1 MELLNFIQNNQIT
14 DYDSLKT
21 ILESDP
27 FKLKIK
33 EEANTPDLFLIYIT
47 DESNVSLK
55 IVRECNGIIL
65 EKSTLKIICHTFE
78 KCLDDEN
85 KIDERLDINNLY
97 LEFAIEGTLV
107 RLFYY
112 NNSWRLASRKCI
124 DASKSKWLSYK
135 NFSELFSDCLNGINI
150 DDQLNMNN
158 CYSFIITHP
167 ENKIFVNYEIA
178 NIAHVSTRNMVTFE
192 EEDVFIG
199 IFKPHREKINSTNLD
214 SLINYYKNMNML
226 NYEGIILIDNKFNR
240 QKFKTN
246 IFLRAKEL
254 WGNTNNRFMRYLELR
269 KDHELLNQY
278 LLLFDYDKPRFIE
291 YESKISELAKK
302 ILGIYLDKHI
312 FKKNIKI
319 PYYFNKVIYKLH
331 GDFLKEKV
339 KTDYDKVMQLLLEL
353 DSKKICFIINHMV
366 RDMNKILEDIN
377 NLNST
382 YESLMEE

>member
-1 MELLNFIQNNQIT
+1 
-14 DYDSLKT
+14 
-21 ILESDP
+21 
-27 FKLKIK
+27 
-33 EEANTPDLFLIYIT
+33 
-47 DESNVSLK
+47 
-55 IVRECNGIIL
+55 
-65 EKSTLKIICHTFE
+65 
-78 KCLDDEN
+78 
-85 KIDERLDINNLY
+85 
-97 LEFAIEGTLV
+97 
-107 RLFYY
+107 
-112 NNSWRLASRKCI
+112 LASRKCI
-124 DASKSKWLSYK
+124 DASKSKWLSHK

-150 DDQLNMNN
+150 EEQLNINN

-199 IFKPHREKINSTNLD
+199 IFKPHREKINTTSLD

-226 NYEGIILIDNKFNR
+226 NYEGIILIDDKFNR

-291 YESKISELAKK
+291 YEAKISELAKK

-312 FKKNIKI
+312 FKKNVKI
-319 PYYFNKVIYKLH
+319 PYFFNKVIYKLH

-353 DSKKICFIINHMV
+353 DPKKICFIINHMV